1 MARILKRVPQ
11 GKIGRGEIRRLF
23 DYPPETVDGL
33 VAMAARLV
41 NNSQII
47 VGVGK
52 RGIQRQR
59 LFIATH
65 GAVGIIP
72 GHMYV
77 SQIIDKFRRFRPEF
91 HRFLD
96 KLQRG
101 FRIPFLLM
109 EHPQPVQGIGMAG
122 IAFQNT
128 TVKGFRLGQT
138 SRLMMGGGLRHQG
151 GDILG

>member
-1 MARILKRVPQ
+1 MLNKLLIKLFGTKHDRDFKRRQPE
-11 GKIGRGEIRRLF
+11 IDEIRRLF

-91 HRFLD
+91 LD
-96 KLQRG
+96 PLEMLQG
-101 FRIPFLLM
+101 LL
-109 EHPQPVQGIGMAG
+109 EVGYP
-122 IAFQNT
+122 
-128 TVKGFRLGQT
+128 
-138 SRLMMGGGLRHQG
+138 
-151 GDILG
+151 